1 MNIDIYLFC
10 NEYPKSNQKQ
20 TIRLR
25 NRIAACKTHYP
36 GFGLFA
42 GIINSLLI
50 KAFFFSKNIAP
61 DRP

>member
-10 NEYPKSNQKQ
+10 NEYHKSNQKQ

-25 NRIAACKTHYP
+25 NRIAACKTHCP

-50 KAFFFSKNIAP
+50 KTVSFFKKHSA
-61 DRP
+61 